1 MKLHNKVGMAGLTGE
16 KVAVNFFLQNM
27 EIWVDYL
34 FRGGF
39 LY

>member
-1 MKLHNKVGMAGLTGE
+1 MKQGGQVSPGKKA
-16 KVAVNFFLQNM
+16 AVNFFPLRNM